1 MTDDTA
7 LTSSNNAVA
16 AGGNQAAE
24 MWKFAQALSRATII
38 PKAYQQQPANC
49 FVALDMAQR
58 LGTGVMEIM
67 QNTYVVHGTPGFSA
81 KYVIGMCNQRGPF
94 KGPIQF
100 DWNPDP
106 KNSSVTAWATV
117 RETDQRVEFTVDM
130 NMAKAEGW
138 TSNSKYKSLPQ
149 SMLSYRAGVQLVRLY
164 APETMLGMQTA
175 EELEDARAVQ
185 ASVVPLDQDF
195 VVRDVDSPKQVAEPK
210 AEPQGVSATELWDSV
225 KEASEEKA

>member
-1 MTDDTA
+1 MTDDTTV
-7 LTSSNNAVA
+7 TSSDNAVA
-16 AGGNQAAE
+16 ATGSQAAD
-24 MWKFAQALSRATII
+24 MWKMATALSRATII
-38 PKAYQQQPANC
+38 PKQYQGQAANC

-100 DWNPDP
+100 AWTPDQKNP
-106 KNSSVTAWATV
+106 SVTAWAIV
-117 RETDQRVEFTVDM
+117 RETGDRVEFTVDM

-138 TSNSKYKSLPQ
+138 TSNAKYKTLPQ

-175 EELEDARAVQ
+175 EELEDARTVKAT
-185 ASVVPLDQDF
+185 VVPLDQDF
-195 VVRDVDSPKQVAEPK
+195 VVRDVESPKQVEEPSP
-210 AEPQGVSATELWDSV
+210 EPEPVPATDLWDGV
-225 KEASEEKA
+225 KQASEDKG